1 MKNLLINLAG
11 GLAGAAVLT
20 LLHETIRRLD
30 ADAPRVDLVGEEGVN
45 KMLVNFNADPLKGDA
60 LYAATLSGDLLTNSL
75 YYSSIGQAKDDRL
88 LLRGV
93 MTGLTAGWAALSL
106 TRKLDL
112 DDAPVTRTKKTKAL
126 TVAYYLLGGL
136 TTAATI
142 KLLRSKKR
150 PE

>member
-11 GLAGAAVLT
+11 GLAGAAALT
-20 LLHETIRRLD
+20 LLHETVRRLD
-30 ADAPRVDLVGEEGVN
+30 PDAPRVDLVGEEGVN
-45 KMLVNFNADPLKGDA
+45 KMLANFNADPLKGDA

-106 TRKLDL
+106 TSKVDL
-112 DDAPVTRTKKTKAL
+112 DDAPVTRTKKTKWL
-126 TVAYYLLGGL
+126 TVAYYLLGGI
-136 TTAATI
+136 TAAATI
-142 KLLRSKKR
+142 KALRAKNL
-150 PE
+150 

>member
-20 LLHETIRRLD
+20 LLHETVRRLD

-60 LYAATLSGDLLTNSL
+60 LYAATLSGDLLANSL

-112 DDAPVTRTKKTKAL
+112 DDAPVTRTRKTKAL
-126 TVAYYLLGGL
+126 TVAYYLLGGI

-142 KLLRSKKR
+142 KVLRNKF
-150 PE
+150 

>member
-20 LLHETIRRLD
+20 LLHETVRRLD

-45 KMLVNFNADPLKGDA
+45 KMLVNFNADPLEGDA
-60 LYAATLSGDLLTNSL
+60 LYAATLSGDLLANSL

-88 LLRGV
+88 LFRGT
-93 MTGLTAGWAALSL
+93 MMGLTAGWAALSL
-106 TRKLDL
+106 TRNLDL

-126 TVAYYLLGGL
+126 TVAYYLLGGI

-142 KLLRSKKR
+142 KLLRNKNL
-150 PE
+150 